1 MVGVPSALRL
11 FLGTWT
17 FVLFCLFAAAATAVP
32 ITRLADWLPVSVI
45 SGLVGALVITMVV
58 RAGGRRLLPLSQ
70 GGAASVS
77 MVVGGIVGISQ
88 VLFAHLLGLDDLWQP
103 ALVIASATLTIGVMG
118 MGAILFAQAYA
129 EQVARRSQQ
138 VTASLTI
145 NETREDVA
153 EIASRMRQMLAHDID
168 AALSPARISIEER
181 LRDQADALDDEDWAA
196 TARELRAAASEAVGP
211 LSRRLWAP
219 PIPGKPRLTLRSIV
233 RDVVTRQP
241 FQPLTMALIVL
252 VTFFAGM
259 VTALGWIEGLGTV
272 LVGTALVWS
281 ILTLANAAM
290 SRWPN
295 HHAGLYLATIMVL
308 ESLHLLASA
317 ARVLLGGLPY
327 SLLEFVVAAIV
338 GVVLVLLTSAFGAL
352 RDYRED
358 AARAIVIKAD
368 RELSATITASRQVA
382 QLARESAR
390 VLHGTVQTR
399 LIACAVTIER
409 ASETHDLNAFRA
421 ALSEAHSVLA
431 QRTLADDAGETTLAT
446 EVERKV
452 HLWSGLCDV
461 SVEIDPGLA
470 AVPGRQARDAGR
482 VVEEG
487 LSNAIR
493 HGGADVINVRVI
505 GAGTEVVI
513 EVQDNG
519 SGPAGGGP
527 GLGSALLANVS
538 SSWVLEACSSPPESA
553 RWEPSGSDDACGARL
568 RVTLP

>member
-1 MVGVPSALRL
+1 MASTLRL
-11 FLGTWT
+11 FLGAWA

-45 SGLVGALVITMVV
+45 SSLVGALVIAIAI
-58 RAGGRRLLPLSQ
+58 RAGAQRWLPLSQ
-70 GGAASVS
+70 GRAVTAST
-77 MVVGGIVGISQ
+77 VVGGIVGISQ
-88 VLFAHLLGLDDLWQP
+88 VLFAQLLGLDDLWEP
-103 ALVIASATLTIGVMG
+103 GLVIASATLTIGVIG
-118 MGAILFAQAYA
+118 TGAILFVQAYA
-129 EQVARRSQQ
+129 EQVASRSQRLA
-138 VTASLTI
+138 ASLII
-145 NETREDVA
+145 NESREDVA
-153 EIASRMRQMLAHDID
+153 EIAGRMRRMLADDID

-181 LRDQADALDDEDWAA
+181 LRDHADALDDEDWAA
-196 TARELRAAASEAVGP
+196 TARELRAAASETVGP

-219 PIPGKPRLTLRSIV
+219 VIPGKPRLTLWSIV

-241 FQPLTMALIVL
+241 FQPLAMALIVV

-259 VTALGWIEGLGTV
+259 VSALGWVEGLSTV
-272 LVGTALVWS
+272 LIGTALVWS

-290 SRWPN
+290 RRWPN
-295 HHAGLYLATIMVL
+295 HHAGLYIATIMVL
-308 ESLHLLASA
+308 ESIHLLASA

-327 SLLEFVVAAIV
+327 SLLEFVVAAV
-338 GVVLVLLTSAFGAL
+338 MGVVLVLLTSAFGAL

-368 RELSATITASRQVA
+368 RELMATITASRQVA

-409 ASETHDLNAFRA
+409 ASENRDVDAFRA
-421 ALSEAHSVLA
+421 ALREAHEVLT
-431 QRTLADDAGETTLAT
+431 QPTLADDAGETTLAT

-461 SVEIDPGLA
+461 SVDIDPRLA
-470 AVPGRQARDAGR
+470 AIPGRRARDAGR

-493 HGGADVINVRVI
+493 HGGADAIAVKVT
-505 GAGTEVVI
+505 GAGTGVFI
-513 EVQDNG
+513 EVRDNG
-519 SGPAGGGP
+519 SGPAGGEP

-538 SSWVLEACSSPPESA
+538 ASWALEACSSSPGSA
-553 RWEPSGSDDACGARL
+553 PVEPCGSDDARGARL

>member
-1 MVGVPSALRL
+1 MPSTLRL
-11 FLGTWT
+11 VLGAWM

-45 SGLVGALVITMVV
+45 SSLVGALVIATAV
-58 RAGGRRLLPLSQ
+58 RVGGRRSLPLSQ
-70 GGAASVS
+70 GHAIAAST
-77 MVVGGIVGISQ
+77 VVGGIVGTSQ
-88 VLFAHLLGLDDLWQP
+88 VLSSQLLGLDDLWQP
-103 ALVIASATLTIGVMG
+103 GLVIASATLTIGVIG
-118 MGAILFAQAYA
+118 TGAILFVQAYA

-138 VTASLTI
+138 LAASLSI
-145 NETREDVA
+145 NESREDVA
-153 EIASRMRQMLAHDID
+153 EIAGRMRQMLANDID
-168 AALSPARISIEER
+168 VALSPARISLEER
-181 LRDQADALDDEDWAA
+181 LRDQADAIDDEDWAA
-196 TARELRAAASEAVGP
+196 TARELRAAVSETVGP

-219 PIPGKPRLTLRSIV
+219 VIPGKPRLTLWSIV

-241 FQPLTMALIVL
+241 FQPLAMALIVV

-259 VTALGWIEGLGTV
+259 VTALGWVEGLSIV
-272 LVGTALVWS
+272 LIGTALVWS
-281 ILTLANAAM
+281 ILTLANAVM
-290 SRWPN
+290 RRWPN
-295 HHAGLYLATIMVL
+295 HHAGLYIATIMVL
-308 ESLHLLASA
+308 ESIHLLASA

-338 GVVLVLLTSAFGAL
+338 GGVLVLLTSAFGAL

-368 RELSATITASRQVA
+368 RELMTTITASRQVA

-409 ASETHDLNAFRA
+409 ASENRDVDAFRA
-421 ALSEAHSVLA
+421 ALREAHEVLT
-431 QRTLADDAGETTLAT
+431 QPTLADDAGETTLAT

-461 SVEIDPGLA
+461 SVEIDPRLA
-470 AVPGRQARDAGR
+470 AIPGRRARDAGR

-493 HGGADVINVRVI
+493 HGGADVLNVRVI
-505 GAGTEVVI
+505 GTETEVVI

-538 SSWVLEACSSPPESA
+538 SSWVLEACSSAPESA
-553 RWEPSGSDDACGARL
+553 LWEPCGSDDARGARL

>member
-1 MVGVPSALRL
+1 MPSTLRL
-11 FLGTWT
+11 VLGAWM

-45 SGLVGALVITMVV
+45 SSLVGALVIATAV
-58 RAGGRRLLPLSQ
+58 RVGGRRSLPLSQ
-70 GGAASVS
+70 GHAIAAST
-77 MVVGGIVGISQ
+77 VVGGIVGTSQ
-88 VLFAHLLGLDDLWQP
+88 VLSSQLLGLDDLWQP
-103 ALVIASATLTIGVMG
+103 GLVIASATLTIGVIG
-118 MGAILFAQAYA
+118 TGAILFVQAYA

-138 VTASLTI
+138 LAASLSI
-145 NETREDVA
+145 NESREDVA
-153 EIASRMRQMLAHDID
+153 EIAGRMRQMLANDID
-168 AALSPARISIEER
+168 VALSPARISLEER
-181 LRDQADALDDEDWAA
+181 LRDQADAIDDEDWAA
-196 TARELRAAASEAVGP
+196 TARELRAAASETVGP

-219 PIPGKPRLTLRSIV
+219 VIPGKPRLTLWSIV

-241 FQPLTMALIVL
+241 FQPLAMALIVV

-259 VTALGWIEGLGTV
+259 VSALGWVEGLSTV
-272 LVGTALVWS
+272 LIGTALVWS

-290 SRWPN
+290 RRWPN
-295 HHAGLYLATIMVL
+295 HHAGLYIATIMVL
-308 ESLHLLASA
+308 ESIHLLASA

-327 SLLEFVVAAIV
+327 SLLEFVVAAV
-338 GVVLVLLTSAFGAL
+338 MGVVLVLLTSAFGAL

-368 RELSATITASRQVA
+368 RELMATITASRQVA

-409 ASETHDLNAFRA
+409 ASENRDVDAFRA
-421 ALSEAHSVLA
+421 ALREAHEVLT
-431 QRTLADDAGETTLAT
+431 QPTLADDAGETTLAT

-461 SVEIDPGLA
+461 SVDIDPRLA
-470 AVPGRQARDAGR
+470 AIPGRRARDAGR

-493 HGGADVINVRVI
+493 HGGADAIAVKVT
-505 GAGTEVVI
+505 GAGTGVFI
-513 EVQDNG
+513 EVRDNG
-519 SGPAGGGP
+519 SGPAGGEP

-538 SSWVLEACSSPPESA
+538 ASWALEACSSSPGSA
-553 RWEPSGSDDACGARL
+553 PVEPCGSDDARGARL